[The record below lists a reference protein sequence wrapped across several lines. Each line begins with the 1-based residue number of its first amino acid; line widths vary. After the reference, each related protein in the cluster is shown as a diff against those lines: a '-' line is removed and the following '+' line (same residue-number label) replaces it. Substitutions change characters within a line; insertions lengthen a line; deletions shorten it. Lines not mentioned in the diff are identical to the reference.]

1 VVIAALIS
9 GEKCVAPSLVVMLS
23 GPLKVRGRLRLTL
36 PSHACKVSEMEGRGR
51 GEDDGGPCCG
61 VGHMR
66 CGLFRDEK
74 VDRRRTSLA
83 FTLPSFAFMNIV
95 MRLFATPEI
104 FLVSFPCTTVTS
116 TSTEPSLAITLK
128 FFRTSFSASGVKKDV
143 GIARAGSMTHAPLTL
158 PSFLTMVIKLLG
170 LGRGGDD
177 GNGECWE

>member
-1 VVIAALIS
+1 M
-9 GEKCVAPSLVVMLS
+9 VMLS
-23 GPLKVRGRLRLTL
+23 GPLKVRGRVRLTL

-51 GEDDGGPCCG
+51 GEDGGGPCCG
-61 VGHMR
+61 AGHMR
-66 CGLFRDEK
+66 CGSFRDEK
-74 VDRRRTSLA
+74 VGRRRTSLA

-95 MRLFATPEI
+95 MRLFASPGI
-104 FLVSFPCTTVTS
+104 FLIMSFPCTTVTS

-143 GIARAGSMTHAPLTL
+143 GIAREGSMTHAPLTL

-177 GNGECWE
+177 GGCECCE